1 MKQLSKYGILLNN
14 IRSSF
19 MVAAL
24 LILLQIPAGT
34 YAQTDSLVTD
44 TAQAEEVVAEEE
56 ESSLISPTLEFVTV
70 QKADNT
76 IDLKVSLRAKV
87 KGSFYVLPKVKL
99 SFFQVTEAGDQNLG
113 FILTDRS
120 GKGVLNVKE
129 GLAVPGADGK
139 YTFKVSYAG
148 NKQMEAAE
156 EELTIKRARLEMVP
170 AKEDSLLTVT
180 VRLVDLSTGAEVP
193 VPETAVG
200 IYVARLFNPLK
211 VGEGT
216 TDDAGEAIIE
226 VQNGLPGDAKGNLT
240 LFAKLDES
248 EDFGKLEASVVQPWG
263 TAVSNKIEDQPRALW
278 SSNPPIWMLVTFIVL
293 MTIVWGHYIV
303 IIVQLFRLRKEEPQ
317 PVV

>member
-1 MKQLSKYGILLNN
+1 
-14 IRSSF
+14 
-19 MVAAL
+19 MVTGL
-24 LILLQIPAGT
+24 LILLLISGGAF
-34 YAQTDSLVTD
+34 AQTDSLATD
-44 TAQAEEVVAEEE
+44 TTQTEEVVAEEA
-56 ESSLISPTLEFVTV
+56 SSLISPTLEFVTV

-87 KGSFYVLPKVKL
+87 EGSFYVLPKVKL

-113 FILTDRS
+113 FIITDRS
-120 GKGVLNVKE
+120 GKGTLNVKE
-129 GLAVPGADGK
+129 GAAVAGADGK
-139 YTFKVSYAG
+139 FTFKVSYAG

-200 IYVARLFNPLK
+200 VYVGRMFNALK

-216 TDDAGEAIIE
+216 TDESGEAIVE
-226 VQNGLPGDAKGNLT
+226 VQNGLPGDPKGNLT
-240 LFAKLDES
+240 LFARLDES

-263 TAVSNKIEDQPRALW
+263 VAVSNKIADQPRALW

-303 IIVQLFRLRKEEPQ
+303 IIVQLFRLRKEEPH

>member
-1 MKQLSKYGILLNN
+1 MKQLLIYSTLLNKL
-14 IRSSF
+14 RSSL
-19 MVAAL
+19 MVAGL
-24 LILLQIPAGT
+24 LILLHIPGGL
-34 YAQTDSLVTD
+34 YAQTDSLATD
-44 TAQAEEVVAEEE
+44 TTQAEEVVAEE
-56 ESSLISPTLEFVTV
+56 ESSLISPTLEFVTI

-87 KGSFYVLPKVKL
+87 KGSFYILPKVKL
-99 SFFQVTEAGDQNLG
+99 TFFQVTETGDKNLG
-113 FILTDRS
+113 FIITDRS
-120 GKGVLNVKE
+120 GKGVLNLKD
-129 GLAVPGADGK
+129 GAAVAGADGK
-139 YTFKVSYAG
+139 YTFKVAYAG

-170 AKEDSLLTVT
+170 VKEDSLLTVT

-200 IYVARLFNPLK
+200 IYVARMFNPLK

-216 TDDAGEAIIE
+216 TDETGEAVIE
-226 VQNGLPGDAKGNLT
+226 VQNGLPGDSKGNLT

-263 TAVSNKIEDQPRALW
+263 KAISNKIEDQPRALW

-293 MTIVWGHYIV
+293 MSIVWGHYIV
-303 IIVQLFRLRKEEPQ
+303 IVVQLFRLRKEEPQ
-317 PVV
+317 PIA